1 MFAGWLL
8 GLWCMLV
15 IVTYCVK
22 WCSVNSVVMILSLF
36 IRWCYL
42 RVVLVL
48 VVLLYGYWLC
58 VLTVVCVS
66 CGVFSGLGCCDF
78 GFEVRVGMLARLAA
92 VLVGFLAGFGVTVLW
107 CGWVYRGFGL
117 LVGGELLVGWD
128 VIWCRFRVW
137 FGISWAL
144 STCVGCC
151 GIDFVIWV
159 WTFGAAGFV
168 CSVLVAGLW
177 FGGLVVFGLGLGVFL
192 LVAAFG
198 FVWNSGFLFCV
209 VCVRLFDAL
218 CGLC

>member
-48 VVLLYGYWLC
+48 VVLLYDCWLC

-66 CGVFSGLGCCDF
+66 CGVLSDLGCCDF

-92 VLVGFLAGFGVTVLW
+92 VLVGFLAGFGATVLW

-117 LVGGELLVGWD
+117 LV
-128 VIWCRFRVW
+128 
-137 FGISWAL
+137 
-144 STCVGCC
+144 
-151 GIDFVIWV
+151 
-159 WTFGAAGFV
+159 AG
-168 CSVLVAGLW
+168 
-177 FGGLVVFGLGLGVFL
+177 
-192 LVAAFG
+192 
-198 FVWNSGFLFCV
+198 
-209 VCVRLFDAL
+209 
-218 CGLC
+218 